1 MLKKI
6 FSKAG
11 SVVIAAL
18 AFIAAFASGRKHG
31 KAEELMKNALER
43 ADSIRKAKNVE
54 EKVSGMDDA
63 AIRDAARKWVR
74 DD

>member
-1 MLKKI
+1 MIGLGDGGRG
-6 FSKAG
+6 ALPAL
-11 SVVIAAL
+11 VIL
-18 AFIAAFASGRKHG
+18 YTHTMEFVGPG
-31 KAEELMKNALER
+31 KAEELMKNARER

>member
-6 FSKAG
+6 FSKAI
-11 SVVIAAL
+11 SVAIAVL
-18 AFIAAFASGRKHG
+18 AFIAAFAAGRKHG
-31 KAEELMKNALER
+31 KAEELMKNARER